1 MVWRFSVF
9 FSQKY
14 HFHVSGLGECAKYL
28 TLFDISAFVAL
39 LDVAWLLIYKTP
51 IRKGY
56 LIKFHKKAGNYDIA
70 LMVQTTN

>member
-39 LDVAWLLIYKTP
+39 LDVAYLLIYNP
-51 IRKGY
+51 HEKG
-56 LIKFHKKAGNYDIA
+56 LFHENSIKGKKLSYCIDGSDY
-70 LMVQTTN
+70 